1 MGIRSFFS
9 VLGSRVRS
17 SRWVTCVVAAGIL
30 QISLT
35 FVNVWPTLDVQPTTD
50 LTVELPLAVLL
61 IIGLTGRH
69 SGSAVM
75 LSRALSTGWVL
86 LIVGRYVDVT
96 TRSLYGREVN
106 IYWDMRHIP
115 KVGAMF
121 SEVANPW
128 QIVAVVIGFMLCPIA
143 MYLLTRWCFQQLLS
157 GLQSRYVR
165 LGFGAVSICL
175 CLLFAMDRTGYRLSE
190 QLRFADPVSVAYAGE
205 MYELFYEMSGAGLE
219 DLGQSPPM
227 ASNFRRVEGADVFM
241 IFMESY
247 GVVSWERPEFVQAL
261 ADSRSDLVET
271 ITETGRSVVSAAV
284 ESTTFGGES
293 WLAHVSLL
301 SGTEVRD
308 DRANARLLAQD
319 RNTLVKEFGRNGYRT
334 IALMP
339 GHLMAWPEGEF
350 YGFDEVYD
358 HAKLDYRGPPFGW
371 WSVTD
376 QYALASIDNL
386 EIKALQ
392 RSPRFVFF
400 PTIST
405 HAPFTPVPPYQ
416 DDWGR
421 VLTENPYDQDALDAA
436 WSDWPDWMNLG
447 PSYVKALRYAYDT
460 VSGYLRF
467 RSDRDFVVLLIG
479 DHQPPSLV
487 SGAGAS
493 WDVPVHVISSRANL
507 LEQFRQAGFTDGLQP
522 SLSAI
527 ARMDEL
533 LLTLLTAFG
542 DAPGTA
548 MGRQLQTDL
557 ARGEVQQ

>member
-1 MGIRSFFS
+1 MRTRDFVAGLADPGGPIR
-9 VLGSRVRS
+9 
-17 SRWVTCVVAAGIL
+17 WITCVVAVAIL

-35 FVNVWPTLDVQPTTD
+35 FVNVWPTLDVQATSD

-61 IIGLTGRH
+61 MVWFLRRHQDSVKGLIR
-69 SGSAVM
+69 V
-75 LSRALSTGWVL
+75 LSTGWVF

-121 SEVANPW
+121 STVATPW
-128 QIVAVVIGFMLCPIA
+128 QVVVVVAGLVLCPIA
-143 MYLLTRWCFQQLLS
+143 LYFLTRWCYQQLSLALQNRYLCL
-157 GLQSRYVR
+157 GLTTS
-165 LGFGAVSICL
+165 AVCL
-175 CLLFAMDRTGYRLSE
+175 CLLFGMDRVGYRQSDRV
-190 QLRFADPVSVAYAGE
+190 RFADPVSVAYAGE
-205 MYELFYEMSGAGLE
+205 MDELFYEMSGAGLE
-219 DLGQSPPM
+219 ALGPGPSM
-227 ASNFRRVEGADVFM
+227 DSDFRRVDGADVFM

-247 GVVSWERPEFVQAL
+247 GVVSWKRPEFVEAL
-261 ADSRSDLVET
+261 ADSREGLTEA
-271 ITETGRSVVSAAV
+271 ITETGRSVLSAAV

-293 WLAHVSLL
+293 WLAHASLL
-301 SGTEVRD
+301 SGTEIRD

-376 QYALASIDNL
+376 QYALASLDAL
-386 EIKALQ
+386 EIEPLQ

-416 DDWGR
+416 SDWAR
-421 VLTENPYDQDALDAA
+421 VLTESPYDQDALDVA

-447 PSYVKALRYAYDT
+447 PSYVKALRYAYET
-460 VSGYLRF
+460 VSGYLRL
-467 RSDRDFVVLLIG
+467 RGDRDFVVLLIG

-487 SGAGAS
+487 SGEGAS
-493 WDVPVHVISSRANL
+493 WDVPVHVIASRASL
-507 LEQFRQAGFTDGLQP
+507 LEQFRRAGFADGLAP
-522 SLSAI
+522 SFPAI
-527 ARMDEL
+527 VRMDEL
-533 LLTLLTAFG
+533 LLTLLSAFG
-542 DAPGTA
+542 DPPDTA
-548 MGRQLQTDL
+548 MRH
-557 ARGEVQQ
+557 

>member
-1 MGIRSFFS
+1 MRTLGAVFGVFGTIGS
-9 VLGSRVRS
+9 V
-17 SRWVTCVVAAGIL
+17 RWLACAVALSIL
-30 QISLT
+30 QVSLT
-35 FVNVWPTLDVQPTTD
+35 FVNVWPTLDVRPTAD
-50 LTVELPLAVLL
+50 LTVELPLAILLL
-61 IIGLTGRH
+61 IGFSRWRTG
-69 SGSAVM
+69 SLET
-75 LSRALSTGWVL
+75 LSRVLSIGWVL

-121 SEVANPW
+121 STVANPW
-128 QIVAVVIGFMLCPIA
+128 QIVMVIVGVVVCPIA
-143 MYLLTRWCFQQLLS
+143 VYLLTRWCFRQVS
-157 GLQSRYVR
+157 TALQEHSVR
-165 LGFGAVSICL
+165 LGFNTVAICL
-175 CLLFAMDRTGYRLSE
+175 CLLFVMDRAGYRPTGR
-190 QLRFADPVSVAYAGE
+190 LRFADPVSVAYAGE
-205 MYELFYEMSGAGLE
+205 IFELFYEMSGAGV
-219 DLGQSPPM
+219 DALGPAPSM
-227 ASNFRRVEGADVFM
+227 ASDFRRVKGADVFI

-247 GVVSWERPEFVQAL
+247 GVVSWNRPEFVEAL
-261 ADSRSDLVET
+261 ADSRAALTEA

-308 DRANARLLAQD
+308 GRANARLLAQE

-334 IALMP
+334 IAVMP

-376 QYALASIDNL
+376 QYALASVDAL
-386 EIKALQ
+386 EIKPSQ
-392 RSPRFVFF
+392 RSPRLVFF

-416 DDWGR
+416 SDWER
-421 VLTENPYDQDALDAA
+421 VLTESPYDQNSLDRA

-460 VSGYLRF
+460 VGGYLRL
-467 RSDRDFVVLLIG
+467 RGDRDFVVLLIG

-487 SGAGAS
+487 SGEGAS
-493 WDVPVHVISSRANL
+493 WDVPVHVIASRAAL
-507 LEQFRQAGFTDGLQP
+507 LDHFRRAGFVEGLTP
-522 SLSAI
+522 SFPAI
-527 ARMDEL
+527 TRMEGL
-533 LLTLLTAFG
+533 LLTLLSAFG
-542 DAPGTA
+542 DPPGAA
-548 MGRQLQTDL
+548 MQHELQPEHT
-557 ARGEVQQ
+557 RGSLQ